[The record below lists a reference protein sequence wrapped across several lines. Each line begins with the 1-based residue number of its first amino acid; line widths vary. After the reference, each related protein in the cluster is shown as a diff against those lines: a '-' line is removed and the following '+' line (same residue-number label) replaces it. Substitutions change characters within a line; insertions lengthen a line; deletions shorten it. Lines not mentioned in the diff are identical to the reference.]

1 VPGSAGIAYVAERS
15 QTGEHGIAPYPMTD
29 KKGGHGPTKPQHT
42 HEPETSRKDA
52 KGKIV
57 GLG

>member
-1 VPGSAGIAYVAERS
+1 VVERS
-15 QTGEHGIAPYPMTD
+15 QTGEHGVAPYPVTD

-42 HEPETSRKDA
+42 HEPETSRKDV